1 MNALVHENDSPSAR
15 TASDLAAK
23 FRCATNTMAMYLH
36 RRKSSRDS
44 GIYQATGFKFKTMLQ

>member
-1 MNALVHENDSPSAR
+1 
-15 TASDLAAK
+15 
-23 FRCATNTMAMYLH
+23 MAMYLH